1 MHRWAEQVAWI
12 NLILKLSQ
20 QQEKNVLFEPVYG
33 SIKKKVDPSVNT
45 WVNGFRWT
53 YWLQSCTCWT
63 KKITYVSFRV
73 QTWSWRSF
81 HWMFY
86 GSVVSSKRVTQ
97 CNMLPR
103 VSQNSVCVCVCV
115 KAGLTV
121 QLPLTRHNTSYPSIQ
136 TLWAGHW
143 GQERLPEN
151 QERISRADLKNG
163 SQERISRQT
172 DYFEKHPVWVLWLG
186 K

>member
-103 VSQNSVCVCVCV
+103 VSQNSVCVCVC
-115 KAGLTV
+115 KSRAYCSTAPHPPQHL
-121 QLPLTRHNTSYPSIQ
+121 LPLHSNSMGWSLR
-136 TLWAGHW
+136 AGAAA
-143 GQERLPEN
+143 GKPG
-151 QERISRADLKNG
+151 ADLTSR
-163 SQERISRQT
+163 SQERISGA
-172 DYFEKHPVWVLWLG
+172 D
-186 K
+186 